1 MNKHIAITAAAVLAG
16 CASSAMAQGSNVTIF
31 GVMDLY
37 AESARISGT
46 GSVSK
51 VSNGG
56 LSPSRWGLSGTEDL
70 GSGLKAAFVLESG
83 FSPDTGTSLQGGR
96 LFGRQAF
103 VSLAS
108 ARLGEVRLGRQ
119 YAPMHYSMVT
129 SDIEGFAAFSPVLA
143 MYLSGDQGRQD
154 NQLSYWTPVFGGV
167 SASVAVALGEHGAAT
182 PGPAALWVP
191 AAGTTRNSAGALL
204 RYQAGALSTSLAYHQ
219 GGQVLPAGEARQRA
233 LNLGA
238 AYQAGTVVVSGNLW
252 EHRNELPGAATPRTR
267 GAAIG
272 ARVPFG
278 AWSITGQIGYV
289 EDNGRAY
296 ATGAAKADGK
306 TTFLNVGGNYALSKR
321 TDVYLRYVRVEDDNG
336 GFNGRATA
344 ALSGLFG
351 PGNTLGSGG
360 SASTL
365 AAGVRHVF

>member
-1 MNKHIAITAAAVLAG
+1 MNKHIAIAAAAVLAG
-16 CASSAMAQGSNVTIF
+16 CASSAMAQGNVALF
-31 GVMDLY
+31 GIVDLY

-56 LSPSRWGLSGTEDL
+56 LSPSRWGLSGAEDL
-70 GSGLKAAFVLESG
+70 GGGLKAAFVLESG
-83 FSPDTGTSLQGGR
+83 FAPDTGTSLQGGR

-108 ARLGEVRLGRQ
+108 TRLGEIRLGRQ
-119 YAPMHYSMVT
+119 YAPMHYSMAG
-129 SDIEGFAAFSPVLA
+129 SDVEGFAAFSPVLA

-167 SASVAVALGEHGAAT
+167 SAAVAVALGERGAVA
-182 PGPAALWVP
+182 PVASAVWVP
-191 AAGTTRNSAGALL
+191 AAGTARNSAGALL
-204 RYQAGALSTSLAYHQ
+204 RYQAGAVHASLAYHQ
-219 GGQVLPAGEARQRA
+219 GGQALAAGDARQRA
-233 LNLGA
+233 FNLGL
-238 AYQAGTVVVSGNLW
+238 AYQAGTFVASGNFW
-252 EHRNELPGAATPRTR
+252 EHRNELPGAGTTPRTR

-272 ARVPFG
+272 ARVPLG
-278 AWSITGQIGYV
+278 AWSITGQLGYV

-296 ATGAAKADGK
+296 ATGAAKADGR
-306 TTFLNVGGNYALSKR
+306 TTFLNVGANYAVSRR
-321 TDVYLRYVRVEDDNG
+321 TDVYVRYVRVEDDDG

-344 ALSGLFG
+344 ALNGLFG
-351 PGNTLGSGG
+351 PGNALSAGG

-365 AAGVRHVF
+365 AAGVRHLF